1 MAESQPPPDASA
13 EPPLGTPPPDAR
25 VPAGT
30 SGGPLEAGAPSP
42 AAEQPPPA
50 PAAHWVGEVR
60 RIIRMIE
67 GPGGELVEQEVEHQ
81 PAEYVQGVPARDLS
95 QEEYDALAD
104 EQRQVVATSGL
115 YALAGAAPQG
125 EPAPTAQ
132 PSAPTTPTTEG
143 A

>member
-1 MAESQPPPDASA
+1 MAASQPPPAPAPA

-30 SGGPLEAGAPSP
+30 TGGDLEAGAVNP
-42 AAEQPPPA
+42 AEAPPPA
-50 PAAHWVGEVR
+50 PAATWVGESHTITRTV
-60 RIIRMIE
+60 E

-95 QEEYDALAD
+95 QEEYDSLSA
-104 EQRQVVATSGL
+104 EQQHLVATSGL
-115 YALAGAAPQG
+115 YALP
-125 EPAPTAQ
+125 EPAPTTQ
-132 PSAPTTPTTEG
+132 EG